1 MKERL
6 KKIKQFVDKTGKV
19 SFHDLE
25 KAFPEVSSM
34 TLRRDLLRL
43 EEENAVL
50 RVSGG
55 AISVDSV
62 LKVKEADFTEERT
75 NFNAEEKIEIAQKA
89 IGLLMPKS
97 CIFIDGG
104 STTTYFARALPDE
117 KYYVITNALN
127 VAETV
132 LRKNNPTVALLG
144 GDVKRTNFI
153 TVGKSCADFLSQINV
168 QTAVMTATGF
178 LTETGSFTCGS
189 QSEAEVKKAVIKKAT
204 NVIMLVDSSKV
215 NKNTPY
221 TFATL
226 GDINS
231 MVVDGKFDGALK
243 EKIKEKG
250 VKVY

>member
-6 KKIKQFVDKTGKV
+6 KKIKEFVDKTGKV
-19 SFHDLE
+19 TFHDLE

-43 EEENAVL
+43 EENNAVL

-89 IGLLMPKS
+89 IELVMPKS

-104 STTTYFARALPDE
+104 STTTYFARALPDD

-127 VAETV
+127 IAETV
-132 LRKNNPTVALLG
+132 LRKNSPTVTLLG

-153 TVGKSCADFLSQINV
+153 TVGKSCADFLSQINI

-178 LTETGSFTCGS
+178 LTESGAFTCGS
-189 QSEAEVKKAVIKKAT
+189 QSEAEVKKTVIRKAT

-231 MVVDGKFDGALK
+231 MVVDGKFDNDLK

>member
-6 KKIKQFVDKTGKV
+6 QKIKEFVDKTGRV
-19 SFHDLE
+19 TFHELE
-25 KAFPEVSSM
+25 KAFPNVSSM

-62 LKVKEADFTEERT
+62 LKVKEADFTEERS

-89 IGLLMPKS
+89 INLVMPKS

-104 STTTYFARALPDE
+104 STTTYFARALPDD

-132 LRKNNPTVALLG
+132 LRKNSPTVTLLG

-153 TVGKSCADFLSQINV
+153 TVGRSCADFINQLNI

-178 LTETGSFTCGS
+178 LTDTGAFTCGS
-189 QSEAEVKKAVIKKAT
+189 QSEAEVKKLVIKKAT

-226 GDINS
+226 ADVQC
-231 MVVDGKFDGALK
+231 MVVDSKFNAGVK
-243 EKIKEKG
+243 ESVKQQG

>member
-6 KKIKQFVDKTGKV
+6 KKIKEFVDKTGKV
-19 SFHDLE
+19 TFHDLE

-43 EEENAVL
+43 EENNAVL

-89 IGLLMPKS
+89 IELVMPKS

-104 STTTYFARALPDE
+104 STTTYFARALPDD

-127 VAETV
+127 IAETV
-132 LRKNNPTVALLG
+132 LRKNSPTVTLLG

-153 TVGKSCADFLSQINV
+153 TVGKSCADFLSQINI

-178 LTETGSFTCGS
+178 LTESGAFTCGS
-189 QSEAEVKKAVIKKAT
+189 QSEAEVKKTVIRKAT

-226 GDINS
+226 SDINS
-231 MVVDGKFDGALK
+231 MVVDSKFNNELK